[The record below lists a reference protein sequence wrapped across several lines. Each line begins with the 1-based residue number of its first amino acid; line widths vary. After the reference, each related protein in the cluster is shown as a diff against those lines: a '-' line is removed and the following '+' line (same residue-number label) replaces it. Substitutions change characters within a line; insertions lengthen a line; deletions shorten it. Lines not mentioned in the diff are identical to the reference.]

1 MNREV
6 MNLKESK
13 EGYMKSFRG
22 REITQL
28 CDNIK
33 ILEIEVKDKRVS
45 SL

>member
-6 MNLKESK
+6 MNLKENK
-13 EGYMKSFRG
+13 EGYIKSFRG
-22 REITQL
+22 REMRQL

-33 ILEIEVKDKRVS
+33 ILEIEIKDKRVW